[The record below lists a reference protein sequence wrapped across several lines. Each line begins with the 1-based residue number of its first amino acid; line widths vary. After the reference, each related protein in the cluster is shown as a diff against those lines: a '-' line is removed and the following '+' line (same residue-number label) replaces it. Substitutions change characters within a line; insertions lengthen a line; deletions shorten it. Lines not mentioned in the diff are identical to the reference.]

1 MIPFP
6 YNLGIKAPT
15 ANRIFHTRRA
25 VESAIADL
33 VIVILYDDLT
43 HLINNNYEHS
53 LWPWIFTMNL
63 AIFKSSGIFF
73 HILLRFSSGPEKYNF
88 ATAI

>member
-53 LWPWIFTMNL
+53 L
-63 AIFKSSGIFF
+63 
-73 HILLRFSSGPEKYNF
+73 
-88 ATAI
+88 